1 MLIKSTLAGLGLALA
16 VTGAVQAADPR
27 PIDRTQSW
35 QQHQIEQ
42 NRRSGQLTL
51 REQRELQ
58 AEQARIAEMERR
70 ALRDGHL
77 SRREAAEIRDAQRHA
92 QQHINAESQDR
103 QVNFLRRWKSRFSN

>member
-1 MLIKSTLAGLGLALA
+1 MMIKSTLAGLGLALA
-16 VTGAVQAADPR
+16 VTTAASAADPR
-27 PIDRTQSW
+27 PIDRTQAW

-51 REQRELQ
+51 REQRALE

-77 SRREAAEIRDAQRHA
+77 TRREAAQIREAQRDAQH
-92 QQHINAESQDR
+92 HINAESHDG
-103 QVNFLRRWKSRFSN
+103 QVNILRRWKSRFSN

>member
-1 MLIKSTLAGLGLALA
+1 MMIKSTLAGLGLVLA
-16 VTGAVQAADPR
+16 VTSAVNAADPR
-27 PIDRTQSW
+27 PIDRTQAW

-58 AEQARIAEMERR
+58 ADQARIAEMERR

-77 SRREAAEIRDAQRHA
+77 SRREAADIRDAQRQA
-92 QQHINAESQDR
+92 QQHITTESQDG
-103 QVNFLRRWKSRFSN
+103 QVNILRRWKSRFSN

>member
-1 MLIKSTLAGLGLALA
+1 MMIKSTFAGLALALA
-16 VTGAVQAADPR
+16 VTSAANAADTR
-27 PIDRTQSW
+27 PIDRTQAW

-77 SRREAAEIRDAQRHA
+77 NRREAAQIRDAQWQA
-92 QQHINAESQDR
+92 QQHINAESHDR
-103 QVNFLRRWKSRFSN
+103 QVNILRRWKSRFAD